1 MYLLGWIADY
11 YDPQD
16 FLNVHFGSKTPLF
29 GFNNPQ
35 LFSMLTKADAEP
47 NPNLRTADYE
57 KASIAVMKFLP
68 VVPYAW
74 GSSALALDKSVH
86 GYVPGPIGPINEPW
100 ADLTI
105 SK

>member
-1 MYLLGWIADY
+1 
-11 YDPQD
+11 
-16 FLNVHFGSKTPLF
+16 
-29 GFNNPQ
+29 
-35 LFSMLTKADAEP
+35 
-47 NPNLRTADYE
+47 
-57 KASIAVMKFLP
+57 MKFLP